1 VGTGRVDSP
10 PQPDLRLRTGR
21 AAEAAGDVR
30 MEDMRPSFSMS
41 GVVDLSALKQ
51 PSTPPAAPAA
61 AQGSNRGA
69 PGGAG
74 PASAGSTSQTSTFV
88 VDATEADF
96 QSSVLERSL
105 QVPVVLHLGAD
116 WSEQSKQLLGVLEQ
130 LAAEFAGGFVLARVD
145 AEANPRLS
153 QALRVQGIP
162 SVKAIV
168 AGELIGEFAGAQP
181 EAQVRQRISELL
193 ALAQREFG
201 LGGAEGAAAAPEPP
215 MDPALA
221 AAYDALAADDLDGAA
236 RALQNVLSQNPNH
249 PEAKPALAQV
259 ELMRRTR
266 NADPA
271 AALALAKQNPK
282 DIEAQCAAADA
293 ALASGDAD
301 TALALLL
308 AAVQG
313 FSGEER
319 DRARRLLLDYFEL
332 LGPQDPR
339 VGPARARLTSLL
351 F

>member
-1 VGTGRVDSP
+1 
-10 PQPDLRLRTGR
+10 
-21 AAEAAGDVR
+21 
-30 MEDMRPSFSMS
+30 
-41 GVVDLSALKQ
+41 
-51 PSTPPAAPAA
+51 
-61 AQGSNRGA
+61 
-69 PGGAG
+69 
-74 PASAGSTSQTSTFV
+74 V

-96 QSSVLERSL
+96 QSAVLERSL

-116 WSEQSKQLLGVLEQ
+116 WSEQSKQLGTVLER
-130 LAAEFAGGFVLARVD
+130 LAGEFAGAFVLARVD
-145 AEANPRLS
+145 AESNPRLV

-181 EAQVRQRISELL
+181 EAQVRQWISELL
-193 ALAQREFG
+193 TLAQREFG
-201 LGGAEGAAAAPEPP
+201 LGAPGAPAAQPAEPP

-266 NADPA
+266 DTDPA
-271 AALALAKQNPK
+271 AALERAKQNPK
-282 DIEAQCAAADA
+282 DIEAQAAAADA
-293 ALASGDAD
+293 ALAAGDAD
-301 TALALLL
+301 TAVALLL
-308 AAVQG
+308 AAVAA
-313 FSGEER
+313 FSGEEK
-319 DRARRLLLDYFEL
+319 DRARKLLLDYFEL

-339 VGPARARLTSLL
+339 VGPARARLTTLL

>member
-1 VGTGRVDSP
+1 
-10 PQPDLRLRTGR
+10 
-21 AAEAAGDVR
+21 
-30 MEDMRPSFSMS
+30 MEHMRPSFSMS

-51 PSTPPAAPAA
+51 PSAPPARPAA
-61 AQGSNRGA
+61 AQDPNQASGPGQGGPGA
-69 PGGAG
+69 A
-74 PASAGSTSQTSTFV
+74 SQTSAFV

-116 WSEQSKQLLGVLEQ
+116 WSEQSKQLLGLLEQ
-130 LAAEFAGGFVLARVD
+130 LAAEFAGGFLLARVD
-145 AEANPRLS
+145 AEGNPRLA
-153 QALRVQGIP
+153 QALRVQSIP

-181 EAQVRQRISELL
+181 EAQVRQWISELL

-201 LGGAEGAAAAPEPP
+201 LGGAGAEGAAARPAEPP

-236 RALQNVLSQNPNH
+236 RALQNVLSQNPSH

-271 AALALAKQNPK
+271 AALAKAKQNPK

-319 DRARRLLLDYFEL
+319 DRARKLLLDYFEL

-339 VGPARARLTSLL
+339 VAPARARLTTLL

>member
-1 VGTGRVDSP
+1 
-10 PQPDLRLRTGR
+10 
-21 AAEAAGDVR
+21 
-30 MEDMRPSFSMS
+30 MEHMRPSFSMS

-51 PSTPPAAPAA
+51 PPAPPARPAA
-61 AQGSNRGA
+61 AQDPTSPDA
-69 PGGAG
+69 A
-74 PASAGSTSQTSTFV
+74 SQTSAFV

-105 QVPVVLHLGAD
+105 KVPVVLHLGAD
-116 WSEQSKQLLGVLEQ
+116 WSEQSKQLLGILER
-130 LAAEFAGGFVLARVD
+130 LAAEFSGSFVLARVD
-145 AEANPRLS
+145 AEGNPRLA
-153 QALRVQGIP
+153 QALRVQSIP

-168 AGELIGEFAGAQP
+168 AGELIGEFAGVQP
-181 EAQVRQRISELL
+181 EAQVRQWISELL
-193 ALAQREFG
+193 TLAQREFG
-201 LGGAEGAAAAPEPP
+201 LAGATAEDAAAGPAELP

-221 AAYDALAADDLDGAA
+221 AAYDALAAEDLDGAA

-266 NADPA
+266 DADPA

-319 DRARRLLLDYFEL
+319 DRARRLLLDFFEL

-339 VGPARARLTSLL
+339 VAPARARLTTLL

>member
-1 VGTGRVDSP
+1 
-10 PQPDLRLRTGR
+10 
-21 AAEAAGDVR
+21 
-30 MEDMRPSFSMS
+30 MEGMRPSFSMS

-51 PSTPPAAPAA
+51 PSGPPAGPPPAAGA
-61 AQGSNRGA
+61 AQGPNQ
-69 PGGAG
+69 GAG
-74 PASAGSTSQTSTFV
+74 QGASSPSSASSQNNAAYV
-88 VDATEADF
+88 VDASEADF
-96 QSSVLERSL
+96 QSTVLERSL

-130 LAAEFAGGFVLARVD
+130 LAAQFAGGFVLARVD
-145 AEANPRLS
+145 AESNPRLV

-168 AGELIGEFAGAQP
+168 AGELIGEFAGALP
-181 EAQVRQRISELL
+181 EDQVRQWITELL
-193 ALAQREFG
+193 TLAQREFG
-201 LGGAEGAAAAPEPP
+201 MTGAAGAGERPAEPP

-271 AALALAKQNPK
+271 AALARAKQNPK

-293 ALASGDAD
+293 ALATGDAD

-319 DRARRLLLDYFEL
+319 DRARKLLLDYFEL

-339 VGPARARLTSLL
+339 VTPARARLTSLL

>member
-1 VGTGRVDSP
+1 
-10 PQPDLRLRTGR
+10 
-21 AAEAAGDVR
+21 
-30 MEDMRPSFSMS
+30 MRPSFSMS

-51 PSTPPAAPAA
+51 PSGPPSAPGAAQSPNQ
-61 AQGSNRGA
+61 AQGSNRAQG
-69 PGGAG
+69 
-74 PASAGSTSQTSTFV
+74 SMSQGSTSPDSASQGSAFV
-88 VDATEADF
+88 VDASEADF

-105 QVPVVLHLGAD
+105 QVPVVLHVGAD
-116 WSEQSKQLLGVLEQ
+116 WSDQSRQLLGLLEQ
-130 LAAEFAGGFVLARVD
+130 LAAQFAGGFVLARVD
-145 AEANPRLS
+145 AEASPRLM
-153 QALRVQGIP
+153 QALRVQGVP

-168 AGELIGEFAGAQP
+168 AGELIGEFAGLQP
-181 EAQVRQRISELL
+181 EAQVRQWITELL
-193 ALAQREFG
+193 TLAQREFG
-201 LGGAEGAAAAPEPP
+201 MGGAPGEGAAPAEPP

-266 NADPA
+266 DADPA
-271 AALALAKQNPK
+271 AALARAKQNPK

-293 ALASGDAD
+293 ALAAGDAD

-308 AAVQG
+308 AAVQV
-313 FSGEER
+313 FSGDER

-339 VGPARARLTSLL
+339 VTPARARLTSLL

>member
-1 VGTGRVDSP
+1 M
-10 PQPDLRLRTGR
+10 Q
-21 AAEAAGDVR
+21 
-30 MEDMRPSFSMS
+30 PSFSMS

-51 PSTPPAAPAA
+51 PSAPAAPSGPAAAAAPGA
-61 AQGSNRGA
+61 AQG
-69 PGGAG
+69 PGGAQG
-74 PASAGSTSQTSTFV
+74 GAFVIDAS
-88 VDATEADF
+88 EADF
-96 QSSVLERSL
+96 QSAVLERSL

-116 WSEQSKQLLGVLEQ
+116 WSEQSKQLAGVLER

-145 AEANPRLS
+145 AEANPRLV

-168 AGELIGEFAGAQP
+168 AGELIGEFAGSQP
-181 EAQVRQRISELL
+181 EAQVRQWITELM

-201 LGGAEGAAAAPEPP
+201 LSAPGGAAAKPAEPP

-266 NADPA
+266 KVDPA
-271 AALALAKQNPK
+271 KALDRAKKHPN
-282 DIEAQCAAADA
+282 DIDAQCAAADA

-301 TALALLL
+301 TAIALLL
-308 AAVQG
+308 AAVRTFAG
-313 FSGEER
+313 DER
-319 DRARRLLLDYFEL
+319 DRARKLLLDYFEL

-339 VGPARARLTSLL
+339 VAPARARLTSLL

>member
-1 VGTGRVDSP
+1 
-10 PQPDLRLRTGR
+10 
-21 AAEAAGDVR
+21 

-51 PSTPPAAPAA
+51 PSTPPAAAAA
-61 AQGSNRGA
+61 AQGSNQGA

-74 PASAGSTSQTSTFV
+74 PASAGSTSQTSAFV

-116 WSEQSKQLLGVLEQ
+116 WSEQSKQLLGILEQ
-130 LAAEFAGGFVLARVD
+130 LAAEFSGGFVLARVD
-145 AEANPRLS
+145 AEGNPRLV
-153 QALRVQGIP
+153 QALRVQSIP

-181 EAQVRQRISELL
+181 EAQVRQWISELL
-193 ALAQREFG
+193 TLAQREFG
-201 LGGAEGAAAAPEPP
+201 L
-215 MDPALA
+215 
-221 AAYDALAADDLDGAA
+221 DGAG

-282 DIEAQCAAADA
+282 DMEAQCAAADA

-313 FSGEER
+313 FSGEEK

-339 VGPARARLTSLL
+339 VAPARARLTTLL

>member
-1 VGTGRVDSP
+1 
-10 PQPDLRLRTGR
+10 
-21 AAEAAGDVR
+21 

-51 PSTPPAAPAA
+51 PPAPPAGAPA
-61 AQGSNRGA
+61 AQGSNQGA
-69 PGGAG
+69 PGAAG
-74 PASAGSTSQTSTFV
+74 PAAPGSTSQTSAFV

-181 EAQVRQRISELL
+181 EAQVRQWISELL

-201 LGGAEGAAAAPEPP
+201 LGGEGAAAARPAEPP

-271 AALALAKQNPK
+271 AALAKAQQNPK
-282 DIEAQCAAADA
+282 DIDAQCAAADA

-339 VGPARARLTSLL
+339 VGPARARLTALL

>member
-1 VGTGRVDSP
+1 
-10 PQPDLRLRTGR
+10 
-21 AAEAAGDVR
+21 
-30 MEDMRPSFSMS
+30 MS

-51 PSTPPAAPAA
+51 PSTPAARGPAA
-61 AQGSNRGA
+61 ATAPDGAQGPGS
-69 PGGAG
+69 GGAQG
-74 PASAGSTSQTSTFV
+74 GAFVIDAS
-88 VDATEADF
+88 EADF
-96 QSSVLERSL
+96 QSAVLERSL

-116 WSEQSKQLLGVLEQ
+116 WSEQSKQLAGVLEK
-130 LAAEFAGGFVLARVD
+130 LAGEFAGGFVLARVD
-145 AEANPRLS
+145 AEANPRLV

-181 EAQVRQRISELL
+181 EAQVRQWITELM

-201 LGGAEGAAAAPEPP
+201 LGAPGEQAAQPAEPP
-215 MDPALA
+215 MDPAMA

-266 NADPA
+266 ELDPSA
-271 AALALAKQNPK
+271 AIERAKQNPQ
-282 DIEAQCAAADA
+282 DIDAQCAAADA
-293 ALASGDAD
+293 AIATGDAD
-301 TALALLL
+301 TAIALLL
-308 AAVQG
+308 AAVRTFG
-313 FSGEER
+313 GDEK
-319 DRARRLLLDYFEL
+319 DRARKLLLDYFEL

-339 VGPARARLTSLL
+339 VGPARGRLSSLL

>member
-1 VGTGRVDSP
+1 
-10 PQPDLRLRTGR
+10 
-21 AAEAAGDVR
+21 
-30 MEDMRPSFSMS
+30 MEHMRPSFSMS

-51 PSTPPAAPAA
+51 PPAPQARPAA
-61 AQGSNRGA
+61 AQDPNQ
-69 PGGAG
+69 GAG
-74 PASAGSTSQTSTFV
+74 QGPVSPDAASQTSAFV

-116 WSEQSKQLLGVLEQ
+116 WSEQSKQLLGILEQ
-130 LAAEFAGGFVLARVD
+130 LAAEFSGGFVLARVD
-145 AEANPRLS
+145 AEGNPRLV
-153 QALRVQGIP
+153 QALRVQSIP

-181 EAQVRQRISELL
+181 EAQVRQWISELL

-201 LGGAEGAAAAPEPP
+201 LTGAGAGTEDAAARPAEPP

-282 DIEAQCAAADA
+282 DIDAQCAAADA

-319 DRARRLLLDYFEL
+319 DRARRLLLDFFEL

-339 VGPARARLTSLL
+339 VAPARARLTTLL

>member
-1 VGTGRVDSP
+1 
-10 PQPDLRLRTGR
+10 
-21 AAEAAGDVR
+21 

-51 PSTPPAAPAA
+51 PSTPPAAAAA
-61 AQGSNRGA
+61 AQGSNQGA

-74 PASAGSTSQTSTFV
+74 PASAGSTSQTSAFV

-116 WSEQSKQLLGVLEQ
+116 WSEQSKQLLGVLEL

-181 EAQVRQRISELL
+181 EAQVRQWISELL

-201 LGGAEGAAAAPEPP
+201 LGGAQGARDVADEPP
-215 MDPALA
+215 KHPALA
-221 AAYDALAADDLDGAA
+221 AACDARAADDLNGAA

-293 ALASGDAD
+293 ALAGGDAD

>member
-1 VGTGRVDSP
+1 
-10 PQPDLRLRTGR
+10 
-21 AAEAAGDVR
+21 
-30 MEDMRPSFSMS
+30 MRPSFSMS

-51 PSTPPAAPAA
+51 PPAPTAGASTPGTPGA
-61 AQGSNRGA
+61 AQDS
-69 PGGAG
+69 G
-74 PASAGSTSQTSTFV
+74 PAQGAAFV

-96 QSSVLERSL
+96 QSAVLERSL
-105 QVPVVLHLGAD
+105 RVPVVLHLGAD
-116 WSEQSKQLLGVLEQ
+116 WSEQSKQLGAVLER
-130 LAAEFAGGFVLARVD
+130 LADEYAGGFVLARVD
-145 AEANPRLS
+145 AEANPRLM
-153 QALRVQGIP
+153 QALRVEGIP

-168 AGELIGEFAGAQP
+168 GGELIGEFAGAQP
-181 EAQVRQRISELL
+181 EAQVRQWIGELL
-193 ALAQREFG
+193 TLAQREFG
-201 LGGAEGAAAAPEPP
+201 LGAPGPGAQPAQPAEPP

-266 NADPA
+266 TADPA
-271 AALALAKQNPK
+271 AALQRAKQNPK

-308 AAVQG
+308 AAVSG
-313 FSGEER
+313 FAGEER
-319 DRARRLLLDYFEL
+319 DRARKLLLDYFEL